1 MVALGVSWRR
11 DHLRRTHSREI
22 DTMSPERQDAFD
34 ERMKQEVYSP
44 SLGRSMSPHG
54 ERPGLD

>member
-1 MVALGVSWRR
+1 
-11 DHLRRTHSREI
+11 
-22 DTMSPERQDAFD
+22 MSPERQDAFD